1 MAGFGNHFP
10 FDIGKE
16 VKNCESLLDNNFYC
30 NMSSQT
36 LVIAIQ
42 LSHRLAVGQLSIGQ
56 MVRSFL
62 SLSSTNAS
70 KGRVTK
76 GRWYLRLR
84 LQWQQPAGAP
94 LNRKLKF
101 VGSHPAAKK
110 IETSGELNFFVWKL
124 SMNISRL
131 HFHRGSLFNSTTGAD
146 LENNLVLV
154 FSHSQVLNFCPVTMV
169 K

>member
-16 VKNCESLLDNNFYC
+16 VKNCESLLDNIFYC

-42 LSHRLAVGQLSIGQ
+42 LSHRLAVGQLCIGQ

-110 IETSGELNFFVWKL
+110 LRLPASSIFSSENFRWIFQGF
-124 SMNISRL
+124 I
-131 HFHRGSLFNSTTGAD
+131 FTGALFSILQ
-146 LENNLVLV
+146 LELILKIIW
-154 FSHSQVLNFCPVTMV
+154 F
-169 K
+169 